1 MWNVPKGR
9 SMRILL
15 VIWLTLW
22 AGLALA
28 QGGFVTIGTGSIT
41 GVYFPT
47 GGAIC
52 RLLNKNRDT
61 HGYRCVVDPTGGSID
76 NLDAL
81 RDGWIDIGVVQ
92 ADVQYDA
99 VMGVKAFQ
107 SEPMPDLRTM
117 FSVHA
122 EAFTL
127 LVRDG
132 SGIESFSDLVGK
144 RVNIGNPGSG
154 NRATMELVMD
164 SFGIANTD
172 FADATE
178 FPGDVMLEAMCNGEL
193 DAAVYTIGHPSA
205 LIKELTGFCDT
216 SILPVA
222 SDEMILMEMEHPF
235 YRGVTI
241 PGGMYASNP
250 DDIATIGVGATVV
263 TMADADEDLIYAVT
277 RAVFDNIVELR
288 SLHPAFANLMAE
300 EMVGEDLTAPLH
312 PGAEKALRELRLFD
326 TSD

>member
-1 MWNVPKGR
+1 
-9 SMRILL
+9 MRIIASFVLL
-15 VIWLTLW
+15 LW
-22 AGLALA
+22 AGIASA

-52 RLLNKNRDT
+52 RLLNKDRDT

-81 RDGWIDIGVVQ
+81 RDRYIDIGVVQ
-92 ADVQYDA
+92 ADVQHDA
-99 VMGVKAFQ
+99 VMGEKAFKA
-107 SEPMPDLRTM
+107 EPMPDLRTM

-127 LVRDG
+127 LVRDD
-132 SGIESFSDLVGK
+132 SGIESFTDLVGK

-154 NRATMELVMD
+154 NRATMVLVMEAY
-164 SFGIANTD
+164 GISPDD
-172 FADATE
+172 FAVVTE
-178 FPGDVMLEAMCNGEL
+178 YSGDVMLEAMCEGEL

-216 SILPVA
+216 SILPVDDDDIIA
-222 SDEMILMEMEHPF
+222 MELAHPF
-235 YRGVTI
+235 YQGVTI

-250 DDIATIGVGATVV
+250 DDISTIGVGATVV
-263 TMADADEDLIYAVT
+263 TMADTEEELIYSVT
-277 RAVFDNIVELR
+277 KSVFTNIAELR
-288 SLHPAFANLMAE
+288 SLHPAFANLVAE
-300 EMVGEDLTAPLH
+300 EMAADNVTAPFH
-312 PGAEKALRELRLFD
+312 PGAERALRELRLFD